1 MFEEQES
8 KMAETVKS
16 ATEVINKGIN
26 KLSEDVIKSNENL
39 IKLTNDVN
47 AVKDSIETRQAIIE
61 KKKKRKKNGE
71 ITERGRERKTRK
83 YQQFKKFILQ
93 N

>member
-47 AVKDSIETRQAIIE
+47 AVKDSIETRQAII
-61 KKKKRKKNGE
+61 
-71 ITERGRERKTRK
+71 
-83 YQQFKKFILQ
+83 
-93 N
+93 